1 MSPLFFCYSSI
12 VNSKHPF
19 QFKIGA
25 GGAMHLT
32 GGKKKVGG
40 VLSSDLSKHRVR
52 RDVHIHI
59 IKYAKDYSSQ
69 DLYIVKCLS
78 RNSNDIFSTRSE
90 RKTCRD

>member
-1 MSPLFFCYSSI
+1 
-12 VNSKHPF
+12 
-19 QFKIGA
+19 
-25 GGAMHLT
+25 MHLT
-32 GGKKKVGG
+32 GEKKKVGG

-78 RNSNDIFSTRSE
+78 RMIFFQQEVRE
-90 RKTCRD
+90 KHVVID